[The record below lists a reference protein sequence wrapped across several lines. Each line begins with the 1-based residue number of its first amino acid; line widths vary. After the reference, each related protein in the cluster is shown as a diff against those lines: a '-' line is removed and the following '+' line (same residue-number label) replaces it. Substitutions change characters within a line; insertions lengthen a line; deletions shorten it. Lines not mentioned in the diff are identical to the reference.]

1 MSLNGNLEHLPIVD
15 VIQLIHGT
23 RKSGILRIVGR
34 KGESQ
39 LVFKEGYL
47 VGASHLNNSL
57 RIGDL
62 LVERGVLTQDVLDR
76 AVEEQS
82 QAGRERRPLIVTLL
96 EKGVV
101 EAKEAYGALQALI
114 EKTIVDILTWKK
126 GTFELKDSLEM
137 APDDYRFYPESL
149 SQEINVDT
157 QGILMDAL
165 RLFDEKRRD
174 GALAVESEE
183 EAAELSADDLGL
195 ADLDQLERKIPGVF
209 TSLDDRGSAGLS
221 SPPPP
226 KPGGAGSR
234 GAQGGVEP
242 SPLESRFE
250 GAAAALS
257 SCKTP
262 PELSVVV
269 MSYVAEV
276 FARSLTLVVRGEEL
290 IADKGIGILAPKGEG
305 ATRPLGF
312 RISLAPPSLLREAVQ
327 TGELFC
333 GACDLVVKGH
343 LFSQLGTPSSS
354 KILLLPVRS
363 FGQTVFVIFA
373 DFAGRAEMPVPV
385 ELLQKLS
392 NQASAALEKLLY
404 RK

>member
-101 EAKEAYGALQALI
+101 EEKEAYGALQALI

-165 RLFDEKRRD
+165 RLFD
-174 GALAVESEE
+174 
-183 EAAELSADDLGL
+183 
-195 ADLDQLERKIPGVF
+195 
-209 TSLDDRGSAGLS
+209 
-221 SPPPP
+221 
-226 KPGGAGSR
+226 
-234 GAQGGVEP
+234 
-242 SPLESRFE
+242 
-250 GAAAALS
+250 
-257 SCKTP
+257 
-262 PELSVVV
+262 
-269 MSYVAEV
+269 
-276 FARSLTLVVRGEEL
+276 
-290 IADKGIGILAPKGEG
+290 
-305 ATRPLGF
+305 
-312 RISLAPPSLLREAVQ
+312 
-327 TGELFC
+327 
-333 GACDLVVKGH
+333 
-343 LFSQLGTPSSS
+343 
-354 KILLLPVRS
+354 
-363 FGQTVFVIFA
+363 
-373 DFAGRAEMPVPV
+373 
-385 ELLQKLS
+385 
-392 NQASAALEKLLY
+392 
-404 RK
+404 